1 MESNTKG
8 RNYYP
13 YLIWLAIFTFST
25 SWLGGESQARQGN
38 SSKTTTQMT
47 QQTAETDLSKQMDSR
62 FAQIAAQANSQ
73 IMRAEK
79 LAQVETLYL
88 AGVALFKNGQ
98 PELAEASFTNA
109 RQLML
114 AMSEAEFY
122 QPNVHSYFLEIAHQ
136 IVELKGATTLSIE
149 PTFNTTNEQV
159 EQFVRYFQGKGQ
171 GTFKVGLARLTK
183 YEAMMRQIF
192 QEEGVPPEL
201 IYLGLIES
209 TYNPQAESRT
219 GAVGI
224 WQFMPATAQ
233 HYGLKQINRLDERT
247 DPEKSTRA
255 AARYLHDL
263 YGLLGDWPLALAA
276 YNVGEYHILHLIEKT
291 GIKDF
296 WQLSQQGLLPAET
309 SNYVPAVLAAITIAK
324 QIFQPQ
330 R

>member
-1 MESNTKG
+1 MRLNTKG

-25 SWLGGESQARQGN
+25 SWLGGEIQARQGN
-38 SSKTTTQMT
+38 SSKTTTQLI

-62 FAQIAAQANSQ
+62 FAQIATQADQQ
-73 IMRAEK
+73 ISRAEK
-79 LAQVETLYL
+79 LAQVEQLYL
-88 AGVALFKNGQ
+88 EGVALFKSGQ
-98 PELAEASFTNA
+98 SELAEVKFTSV
-109 RQLML
+109 RQVML
-114 AMSEAEFY
+114 AMDETEFY
-122 QPNVHSYFLEIAHQ
+122 QPKVHSYFLEIAHQ
-136 IVELKGATTLSIE
+136 IAELKGAPKLLAE
-149 PTFNTTNEQV
+149 PFFKNSNAQI
-159 EQFVRYFQGKGQ
+159 EQFVRYFQGQGQ
-171 GTFKVGLARLTK
+171 GVLKIGLARLRK
-183 YEAMMRQIF
+183 YEVMMRKVF
-192 QEEGVPPEL
+192 QEEGVPQEL

-209 TYNPQAESRT
+209 TYNPQAESRA

-233 HYGLKQINRLDERT
+233 HYGLKQINSLDERT

-263 YGLLGDWPLALAA
+263 YGLLGDWQLALAA
-276 YNVGEYHILHLIEKT
+276 YNVGEYRILHLIEKT

-296 WQLSQQGLLPAET
+296 WKLSQQGLLPAET